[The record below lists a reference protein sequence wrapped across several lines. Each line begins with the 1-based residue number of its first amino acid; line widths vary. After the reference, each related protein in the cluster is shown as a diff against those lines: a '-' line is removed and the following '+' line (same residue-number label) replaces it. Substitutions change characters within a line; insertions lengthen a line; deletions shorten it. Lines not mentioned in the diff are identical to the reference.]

1 MQLYLLLA
9 LSILFAASNNLLL
22 HKFANRGLDGLSGVL
37 FFNAMISAVWIV
49 LLGITAAMTGG
60 LRLDLQSVGWGALYG
75 SVTAAFLLCKMQAM
89 ALGPVSLTSFI
100 GCASLLISTGF
111 GVIVLHEGASVMQT
125 IGVVLLML
133 ALYLV
138 VSPKNDQAQKSWKL
152 WCGAFFVCSASVGI
166 IFKLHQRSSAAENIN
181 GMMFS
186 AAITSAVILAL
197 LSALTAKGK
206 KLPKPMPGSVLPY
219 LLGCGLVSCLYNR
232 LNIFLA
238 GSLPSVVFYPLFNGS
253 VILLSTLA
261 GVWLFREYLKK
272 AQTAGIIIGAA
283 ALMLASGSADKLF
296 LLIK

>member
-37 FFNAMISAVWIV
+37 FFNAMISVVWIA

-166 IFKLHQRSSAAENIN
+166 IFKLHQRSSAAENIS

-197 LSALTAKGK
+197 LSALTAKGR

-232 LNIFLA
+232 LN
-238 GSLPSVVFYPLFNGS
+238 
-253 VILLSTLA
+253 
-261 GVWLFREYLKK
+261 
-272 AQTAGIIIGAA
+272 
-283 ALMLASGSADKLF
+283 
-296 LLIK
+296 